1 MKDIKIGKLSKNKIH
16 YIISNIL
23 CSNQCIL
30 LLRINVGSRD
40 ESNEIKGIS
49 HLLEH
54 MFFQGTKKYPI
65 QKDLLN
71 ELYKYGGD
79 FDAFTSKSETIFYI
93 TIGQKYIEKGI
104 QILSDSFFTAGFHL
118 IRVFFSA

>member
-71 ELYKYGGD
+71 ELYKYVTYD
-79 FDAFTSKSETIFYI
+79 EKSNS
-93 TIGQKYIEKGI
+93 
-104 QILSDSFFTAGFHL
+104 ILFFVL
-118 IRVFFSA
+118 K

>member
-1 MKDIKIGKLSKNKIH
+1 MKDIKINKLSRNNIH
-16 YIISNIL
+16 YIISNIP
-23 CSNQCIL
+23 CSNQCVL

-71 ELYKYGGD
+71 EQQQHASISLD
-79 FDAFTSKSETIFYI
+79 LDVHRPSAFDVIR
-93 TIGQKYIEKGI
+93 
-104 QILSDSFFTAGFHL
+104 L
-118 IRVFFSA
+118 IPRFAA